1 MRIFIGF
8 KWQNGDGVQTTV
20 PVMYGDMTRQVA
32 NIIRENSENKMP
44 TVPRIACYITGLE
57 LDTGRISDPSFVSKT
72 HIRQR
77 AYDIDSQGQVDWQN
91 HQGGYFTV
99 ERLLPT
105 PYTLKMKADIWT
117 SNTDQKL
124 QLLEQIAVLF
134 HPSLE
139 IQTTDNFIDWTSLT
153 VVDLT
158 GMNFSSRSIPQGTET
173 EIDVCSVDFQI
184 PIYISPPVKVKKLG
198 IIKTIIAN
206 IFTEDGNVA
215 DINTLVYNDNERQAR
230 VVIERFRI
238 MVFASNNGQ
247 ANDYDVTIIDPGTAV
262 RALKI
267 PEKDIKIGGKLD
279 WYQILDIQGGYTA
292 TSRIYLQQPNGFE
305 IAGTFAINPVNPEIL
320 VVNLDPDTVPQNT
333 IIESPV
339 SGISARGTVDAII
352 DPYKFNPLITF
363 GSHSQIPL
371 GLRYLMLDDV
381 NTSQSVG
388 DSGYDGPDAW
398 KNSDGSDP
406 VIKANSIIEWSG
418 SAWNTVFDPEDEDQ
432 DVVVQNLRTKIKYR
446 WIDGQWLKAFE
457 GEYSPGFWRLD
468 LDA

>member
-8 KWQNGDGVQTTV
+8 KWQNNEGLQTTV
-20 PVMYGDMTRQVA
+20 PVMYGDMSRQVA

-57 LDTGRISDPSFVSKT
+57 LDTSRISDPSFVSKT

-77 AYDIDSQGQVDWQN
+77 AYDVGSQGDIEWKN
-91 HQGGYFTV
+91 YQGGYYTV

-105 PYTLKMKADIWT
+105 PYTLKMKADLWT

-158 GMNFSSRSIPQGTET
+158 GMNFSSRTIPQGVDT
-173 EIDVCSVDFQI
+173 EIDICSVDFQI
-184 PIYISPPVKVKKLG
+184 PIYISPPAKVKKLG
-198 IIKTIIAN
+198 IIKSIIAN
-206 IFTEDGNVA
+206 IFTEEGNVA
-215 DINTLVYNDNERQAR
+215 DINTLVYNEGERQAR
-230 VVIERFRI
+230 VVVERFRV

-247 ANDYDVTIIDPGTAV
+247 ANNYDVSIIDPGTAV
-262 RALKI
+262 KALKI
-267 PEKDIKIGGKLD
+267 PEKDLKIGGKLD

-305 IAGTFAINPVNPEIL
+305 IIGTFAVNPVNPEIL
-320 VVNLDPDTVPQNT
+320 VVSLDPDTVPQNT
-333 IIESPV
+333 LIDSSIV
-339 SGISARGTVDAII
+339 GMSARGTVDAII
-352 DPYKFNPLITF
+352 DPYKFNPLSTF
-363 GSHSQIPL
+363 GSHAEIPT
-371 GLRYLMLDDV
+371 GQRYLMLDDV
-381 NTSQSVG
+381 NNSQSVA
-388 DSGYDGPDAW
+388 DSVYDGPDAW
-398 KNSDGSDP
+398 KNSNGSDP
-406 VIKANSIIEWSG
+406 VIKANSIIEWNG
-418 SAWNTVFDPEDEDQ
+418 SSWIELFDPEDSGQEA
-432 DVVVQNLRTKIKYR
+432 VIQNLRTMIKYR
-446 WIDGQWLKAFE
+446 WINGQWLKAFE
-457 GEYSPGFWRLD
+457 GEYSPGTWRFD